1 MKPLVVRSWL
11 LPSLSSVLIAA
22 CASNPPP
29 PAASPAS
36 AAPPAPGPSAT
47 TVRTAAPAIPTA
59 VRSASDI
66 LADSIKAVGAPD
78 AWNGHKSVH
87 MTMTMTF
94 QAVGITG
101 TAQRFATAGDKS
113 LVVTEIPG
121 VGLIREGSNGK
132 VFWSQDPINGLRML
146 DGAEADQ
153 ARIESVWNPEL
164 RVNELF
170 AKVESKNETGADG
183 KVLECVVLTPK
194 VAPPSTRC
202 FDPASHLQ
210 VTEKGVR
217 PTPQGDTPFTS
228 TVSDWRTVGGLKMAY
243 ALETQAGPITFSA
256 KVQSVVFDQTM
267 DDKQFEPPQPTAVA
281 PADAPAASSS
291 GKSKAKGETKTKA
304 KAKTGTGKSPPA
316 PTK

>member
-1 MKPLVVRSWL
+1 MKPLPRSWL
-11 LPSLSSVLIAA
+11 LLSSLLTAA
-22 CASNPPP
+22 CASNSPPP
-29 PAASPAS
+29 PAS
-36 AAPPAPGPSAT
+36 PPATA
-47 TVRTAAPAIPTA
+47 TAAPVPSAPAGTA
-59 VRSASDI
+59 AAPAAPVPVRSASDI

-78 AWNGHKSVH
+78 AWSGHKSVH

-170 AKVESKNETGADG
+170 AKVESKNETGPDG

-194 VAPPSTRC
+194 VAPPTTRC
-202 FDPASHLQ
+202 FDQISHLQ

-217 PTPQGDTPFTS
+217 PTPQGDTPFSS

-256 KVQSVVFDQTM
+256 KVQSVVFDQAM
-267 DDKQFEPPQPTAVA
+267 DDKQFEPPQPTAVT
-281 PADAPAASSS
+281 PADAPAASPS
-291 GKSKAKGETKTKA
+291 GKAKPKAETKTKT

-316 PTK
+316 PKK

>member
-1 MKPLVVRSWL
+1 MKALLRSILV
-11 LPSLSSVLIAA
+11 LSGVMTAA
-22 CASNPPP
+22 CASSPTP
-29 PAASPAS
+29 PAASPAPAPAVAS
-36 AAPPAPGPSAT
+36 TAVPPAAT
-47 TVRTAAPAIPTA
+47 TTTPAAPAP
-59 VRSASDI
+59 VRSAADI
-66 LADSIKAVGAPD
+66 LADAVKAVGSPD

-101 TAQRFATAGDKS
+101 TAQRFATAADKS

-132 VFWSQDPINGLRML
+132 TFWSQDPINGLRIL
-146 DGAEADQ
+146 EGAEADQ

-164 RVNELF
+164 RISELF
-170 AKVESKNETGADG
+170 ARVESKNETGTDG
-183 KVLECVVLTPK
+183 KALECVVLTPK

-228 TVSDWRTVGGLKMAY
+228 TISDWRAVGGLKMAY

-256 KVQSVVFDQTM
+256 KVQSVVFDQAT

-281 PADAPAASSS
+281 PTDAPAGASS
-291 GKSKAKGETKTKA
+291 GKGKAKKKP
-304 KAKTGTGKSPPA
+304 GKSAAPA
-316 PTK
+316 PKK